1 MTNTN
6 RSVDNPIIDAYED
19 RATELGFHEDPG
31 FDGLVMWNGDL
42 VAVLSC
48 DVFETAEMRIGVL
61 DFSGSAGGEDFVLI
75 WSREYVRPALSFLEA
90 GLIQAL
96 ETIGKI

>member
-6 RSVDNPIIDAYED
+6 RSVDNPIIDSYED
-19 RATELGFHEDPG
+19 RATELGFYDDPG
-31 FDGLVMWNGDL
+31 FDGLVMWNGNQ

-61 DFSGSAGGEDFVLI
+61 DFSRSSGDGEFEII
-75 WSREYVRPALSFLEA
+75 WSREYTRPALAFLEA
-90 GLIQAL
+90 ELIRAL